1 MRCRIQ
7 IRLAA
12 LALVSALSVG
22 CAVSKKHAVAPAEL
36 RPALDATAPQLIMAY
51 NEQARAIRTLNAAV
65 RMSPVAGSAYSG
77 VIQEYHDVG
86 GFILAARP
94 EMIRVIGQAPIVA
107 KDIFDM
113 VSDGR
118 VFSVYIPSKKTF
130 LVGSTAVEH
139 ATKNP
144 IENLRPQH
152 ILDAFF
158 WPELPAGAP
167 VLFEQ
172 FNASPERYYILT
184 LLRPADS
191 GQEIARKIWF
201 DRADLR
207 ISRIQIYGPAGRLD
221 SDIAYSDWQAGQ
233 DAPAAEAAAPVSTSA
248 TGALFPR
255 QISIT
260 RPQQDY
266 ELSVSVTRVTL
277 NAEVPADR
285 FFLPQPPGT
294 ELVRVGEGTPEA
306 RP

>member
-1 MRCRIQ
+1 LRPRVQTTLI
-7 IRLAA
+7 A
-12 LALVSALSVG
+12 LALVSLLSAG
-22 CAVSKKHAVAPAEL
+22 CAVSKKRTVPPAQL
-36 RPALDATAPQLIMAY
+36 RPALNATASQLMTAY
-51 NEQARAIRTLNAAV
+51 NDQARAVQTLNAAV

-94 EMIRVIGQAPIVA
+94 AMIRIIGQAPIVA

-118 VFSVYIPSKKTF
+118 MFNIYIPSKKTF
-130 LVGSTAVEH
+130 LVGSTEVER

-152 ILDAFF
+152 ILEALF
-158 WPELPAGAP
+158 WPELPTGAQT
-167 VLFEQ
+167 LFEE
-172 FNASPERYYILT
+172 FNASPTRYYILT

-201 DRADLR
+201 DRTDLHVAR
-207 ISRIQIYGPAGRLD
+207 LQIYGPAGRLD
-221 SDIAYSDWQAGQ
+221 SDIAYADWQTAQ
-233 DAPAAEAAAPVSTSA
+233 TAPAATTTSSTTSV
-248 TGALFPR
+248 TGPLFPR

-266 ELSVSVTRVTL
+266 ELSVSITRITL
-277 NAEVPADR
+277 NAEIPPDR
-285 FFLPQPPGT
+285 FVLQQPPGT
-294 ELVRVGEGTPEA
+294 QLVRVGETGGEA
-306 RP
+306 QP

>member
-1 MRCRIQ
+1 MRRPFPIW
-7 IRLAA
+7 LATLA
-12 LALVSALSVG
+12 LASALGGG

-36 RPALDATAPQLIMAY
+36 RPALDATRIQLIAAY
-51 NEQARAIRTLNAAV
+51 NEQARSVRTVNAAV
-65 RMSPVAGSAYSG
+65 RMSPVAGSTYSG

-94 EMIRVIGQAPIVA
+94 EMIRIIGQAPIVA

-118 VFSVYIPSKKTF
+118 VFSIYIPSKKTF
-130 LVGSTAVEH
+130 LVGSTEVERV
-139 ATKNP
+139 TKNP

-152 ILDAFF
+152 ILDALF
-158 WPELPAGAP
+158 WPEFPAGAP

-172 FNASPERYYILT
+172 FNAPPERYYILT

-201 DRADLR
+201 NRAGLR
-207 ISRIQIYGPAGRLD
+207 ISRMQTYGPAGRLD

-233 DAPAAEAAAPVSTSA
+233 AAAPAGATASA
-248 TGALFPR
+248 AVGPLFPR

-266 ELSVSVTRVTL
+266 QLSVSVTRVTL

-285 FFLPQPPGT
+285 FVLPQPPGT
-294 ELVRVGEGTPEA
+294 ELVRVGEGSPEA

>member
-1 MRCRIQ
+1 MRCRLR

-12 LALVSALSVG
+12 LILVSALSVG

-36 RPALDATAPQLIMAY
+36 RPALDATSPQLIMAY
-51 NEQARAIRTLNAAV
+51 NEQARAIRTVNAAV

-130 LVGSTAVEH
+130 LVGSTEVER

-152 ILDAFF
+152 ILDALF

-201 DRADLR
+201 NRADLR
-207 ISRIQIYGPAGRLD
+207 ISRMQIYGPAGRLD

-233 DAPAAEAAAPVSTSA
+233 NTPA
-248 TGALFPR
+248 TGAAASVSTTAVGPFFPR

-266 ELSVSVTRVTL
+266 ELSISVTRVTL
-277 NAEVPADR
+277 NADVPADR
-285 FFLPQPPGT
+285 FVLPQPPGT
-294 ELVRVGEGTPEA
+294 QLVRVGEGSPEA